1 MGVGGVMDELI
12 DRLEK
17 AEVGGR
23 ELDAEIGAWL
33 EANAGD
39 DHGPGSNY
47 HLSKQKTWMGVKGW
61 EWRRWSTSIDAALTL
76 VPADGDHVWN
86 LYDDFPCDIFWAVVT
101 CAKTPEYVKFASG
114 DCPTPALAL
123 CIAALRARGAR
134 HD

>member
-1 MGVGGVMDELI
+1 MNDLAALI
-12 DRLEK
+12 ERLEK
-17 AEVGGR
+17 AEAGSR

-47 HLSKQKTWMGVKGW
+47 HQSRQKTWMGVKGW

-76 VPADGDHVWN
+76 VPDGRKWTVGCR
-86 LYDDFPCDIFWAVVT
+86 LGPQGGYVT
-101 CAKTPEYVKFASG
+101 TLSEMKQCWYGA
-114 DCPTPALAL
+114 TPALAL